1 MGVPSSHELPN
12 QDDEMSATLALR
24 RFEYLRP
31 GSIDEAVKLKVESG
45 AGAFYWAGGTDIALE
60 WKRRQRSISHC
71 IDITRLDGLKG
82 ISAEKGRI
90 RIGALTSLAALERA
104 RGRQPLLDV
113 LADLAH
119 VMCTPQTRTIATV
132 GGNLCNASPAADL
145 APPLIA
151 FDAVVLVTGP
161 AGERSIPVGELF
173 AGVKRTVLNPD
184 DLVTAVEFPLG
195 ERKRGAYS
203 RMGRTVVDIAL
214 VIAAVAL
221 DVGADGRISL
231 ARIALGSVAP
241 TPIRVA
247 SAEARLL
254 GLPLDGLS
262 GVIDAVAEEAAAG
275 VQPITDVRTTAAYRR
290 EASRVLVK
298 RALDET
304 VMQLR
309 DGGTGS

>member
-1 MGVPSSHELPN
+1 MGAPFSHESPSQKTRWVGVSPEFL
-12 QDDEMSATLALR
+12 SACAAAFCIPPPAVR
-24 RFEYLRP
+24 E
-31 GSIDEAVKLKVESG
+31 EAVKLNVESG

-60 WKRRQRSISHC
+60 WKRKRGSISHC

-82 ISAEKGRI
+82 ISVEKGRI

-119 VMCTPQTRTIATV
+119 IMCTPQTRTIATA
-132 GGNLCNASPAADL
+132 GGNLCNASPAADP
-145 APPLIA
+145 AHPLIA
-151 FDAVVLVTGP
+151 FDAVVRVTGP

-173 AGVKRTVLNPD
+173 AGVKRTVLNPE
-184 DLVTAVEFPLG
+184 DLVTAVEFPMG

-221 DVGADGRISL
+221 DVGANGRISL

-241 TPIRVA
+241 TPMRVA
-247 SAEARLL
+247 AAESRLW
-254 GLPLDGLS
+254 GLPLKDLE
-262 GVIDAVAEEAAAG
+262 GVIDAVEGRPSRCMHRHSVGGRGRIVA
-275 VQPITDVRTTAAYRR
+275 RR
-290 EASRVLVK
+290 SRGWSQI
-298 RALDET
+298 RI
-304 VMQLR
+304 
-309 DGGTGS
+309 